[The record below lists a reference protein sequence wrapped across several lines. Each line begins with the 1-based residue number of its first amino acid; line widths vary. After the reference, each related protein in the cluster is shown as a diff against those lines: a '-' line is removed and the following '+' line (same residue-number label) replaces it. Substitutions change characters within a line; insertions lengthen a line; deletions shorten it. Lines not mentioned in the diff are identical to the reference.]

1 MTVALGATPG
11 AKTVGKKLLFAAATL
26 AFLITGC
33 AETQFLA
40 HQAKKARKPTP
51 AVVGEYK
58 IGKPYKIKGIWYYPK
73 VDYEYNETG
82 IASWYGPGFHGNA
95 TANGEVFNQYELSAA
110 HRTLPLPSMVQVT
123 NLENGRSIQV
133 RVNDRGPFSNG
144 RIIDLSKRAASVLG
158 FERKG
163 TAKVRV
169 QILETESRQM
179 AALANRSQAKED
191 APDAAPVIEVSSVN
205 LDGSPSAQ
213 EGDAKQTTYSGTQQ
227 TAVLTGNAAVVA
239 DTGYQ
244 LDSGEEALPQRSTP
258 QAPNPV
264 PSNVVQTLPVTPTD
278 IFVQAGAFS
287 LYHNALRLRAELSSM
302 GQVHLSQTKSGA
314 TTLFR
319 VRFGPM
325 TNVAEADKLLDR
337 LIANGYDDARV
348 VVD

>member
-1 MTVALGATPG
+1 MIIAQDASPG
-11 AKTVGKKLLFAAATL
+11 FKTAGRKLLFAVTAL
-26 AFLITGC
+26 AFLATGC

-40 HQAKKARKPTP
+40 HQAKKARKPAP
-51 AVVGEYK
+51 IAQGEYK
-58 IGKPYKIKGIWYYPK
+58 VGKPYKIKGIWYYPK
-73 VDYEYNETG
+73 INYEYNETG
-82 IASWYGPGFHGNA
+82 IASWYGPGFHGKP
-95 TANGEVFNQYELSAA
+95 TANGETFNQGALSAA
-110 HRTLPLPSMVQVT
+110 HRTLPLPSLVQVT

-144 RIIDLSKRAASVLG
+144 RIIDLSKRAAGVLG
-158 FERKG
+158 FLKKG

-169 QILETESRQM
+169 QVLETESRQL
-179 AALANRSQAKED
+179 AALASRSEANLD
-191 APDAAPVIEVSSVN
+191 APEAAPVVEVSSVSLSDN
-205 LDGSPSAQ
+205 PSAQGSPSKA
-213 EGDAKQTTYSGTQQ
+213 TYSGAQ
-227 TAVLTGNAAVVA
+227 TAVLTGNSAVVA

-244 LDSGEEALPQRSTP
+244 LESDLEPLASKVEPQL
-258 QAPNPV
+258 PNPV
-264 PSNVVQTLPVTPTD
+264 PDNVVRTLPVTPTD

-302 GQVHLSQTKSGA
+302 GQVHLSQTKSGQ